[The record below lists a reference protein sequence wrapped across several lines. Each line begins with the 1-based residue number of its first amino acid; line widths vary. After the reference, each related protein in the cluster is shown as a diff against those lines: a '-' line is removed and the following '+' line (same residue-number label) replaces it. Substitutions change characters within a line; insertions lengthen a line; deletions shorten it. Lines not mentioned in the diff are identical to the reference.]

1 MLPIF
6 NQFRQFDVCVM
17 GAGVVSS
24 HDMCHHHQPS
34 DVFSLWAQDLG
45 DLWAAIWVVPKIGGP
60 QNGWFIME
68 NPIKIHDLGVPLFL
82 ETPISFQNL
91 LNDPCNTPG

>member
-6 NQFRQFDVCVM
+6 NQFRQFDLCVM

-45 DLWAAIWVVPKIGGP
+45 DLWAAIWVVPKIGVGP
-60 QNGWFIME
+60 KMDG
-68 NPIKIHDLGVPLFL
+68 L
-82 ETPISFQNL
+82 
-91 LNDPCNTPG
+91 